1 VAIKYVWL
9 FFLPW
14 LVFLTG
20 CGGGIQAAGDVARG
34 REALFRGNNQAA
46 LGYFQTAAQTDPN
59 YVFSTDR
66 PEGVDSYLGRAQ
78 YLNGQYAEAR
88 QSLENDLSQH
98 PEDNLSRLYLGL
110 ILVRLNDR
118 QSGLRDIE
126 AGLKGIRDF
135 LNDVT
140 TNAPDLR
147 RRWDPY
153 RDICNAIARA
163 LGMIESP
170 NLDWESLLV
179 LSERIAVAWE
189 QEPDMARDVGMGTR
203 GYNLNP

>member
-1 VAIKYVWL
+1 MAIKYVWL
-9 FFLPW
+9 FFSPW
-14 LVFLTG
+14 LVFLIG

-34 REALFRGNNQAA
+34 REALFRGDNQRA

-110 ILVRLNDR
+110 TLVRLNDR

-153 RDICNAIARA
+153 RDIRNAIARA

-170 NLDWESLLV
+170 NLDWNSLLV